1 MKKQQIKWMI
11 VCICV
16 LVAGICY
23 VTCESGLLTGSQ
35 TVFTVDGGGTN
46 EPVESGVEPDVESDA
61 KPDELKTLNSPEKI
75 LVHVCGEVISPG
87 VYEMEVGSR
96 IYEAVERAGGCT
108 TDAASDFLNMAQVL
122 EDGMKIMVP
131 DCKAAEAIL
140 EQGDTSAKINI
151 NTASKEQLMT
161 LKGIGESR
169 AEDIISYR
177 KEYGSF
183 DKIEDIMKVAGIKEA
198 AFQKIRENITV

>member
-1 MKKQQIKWMI
+1 MKKQPIKWI
-11 VCICV
+11 AVCICV

-23 VTCESGLLTGSQ
+23 VTCENGLLTASQ

-46 EPVESGVEPDVESDA
+46 DPVELDVEPDSETDAESDV
-61 KPDELKTLNSPEKI
+61 KTLNSPEKI

-131 DCKAAEAIL
+131 DCKAAEVIL

-169 AEDIISYR
+169 AQDIISYR